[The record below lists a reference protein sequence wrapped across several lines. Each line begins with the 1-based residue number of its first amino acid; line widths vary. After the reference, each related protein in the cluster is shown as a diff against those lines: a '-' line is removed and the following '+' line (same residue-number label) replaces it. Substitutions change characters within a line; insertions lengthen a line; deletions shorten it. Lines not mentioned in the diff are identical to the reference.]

1 MTYSSLKALLV
12 KRFDIPKTRVIRR
25 SLRSFTLAE
34 KAVFYFFVG
43 LFIMSGLAML
53 LRVNNEFLVEV
64 PLRGGS
70 LTEGVIGNPRFINP
84 VLSISEA
91 DKNLVSLVY
100 SGLVRITPEGEIVN
114 DLADNLTISEDGLTY
129 TAHLKL
135 DAIFHDGA
143 PVTADDVV
151 YTIEQITNPGT
162 KSPHFSTWNGITV
175 TAIDERT
182 VEFRLKKAYAPFIEN
197 LSHGILPKHIWQ
209 NVSEDEFSFSQ
220 FNVLPVG
227 SGLYKIDTV
236 ERNSG
241 GIPDYYD
248 LELVD
253 SKSTGGPYVSHLIFK
268 FYPSES
274 DLFDA
279 YSNSEIES
287 MSGISPEQAG
297 LLKSKGAKIL
307 SAPLPRIFG
316 VFFNE
321 SQSKVLLDKNVRIAL
336 DLAAPKATIVK
347 DILYGYGTVIDSP
360 LPPGLYPWVGSNVD
374 MRTDEERMIAAR
386 DILLKNGWTVN
397 ADTGVLEK
405 KSKTAT
411 LTLSFSIST
420 GDTPE
425 LKAVAEKLRTSWE
438 QLGAKVEIQVYGTG
452 DLNQNVI
459 RPRRYDALLFGEVVG
474 RDADLYPFWHSS
486 QRNDPGL
493 NIALYA
499 NSKVDKLL
507 EDARS
512 ATDATKRESAY
523 QSFDQELRNDLPAI
537 FLYSPNFL
545 YVVPDNVRAVSL
557 GKLSIP
563 QDRFLGIRDWYI
575 ETNRVWKI
583 FIK

>member
-1 MTYSSLKALLV
+1 MTYSSLRALLM
-12 KRFDIPKTRVIRR
+12 KRFDIPKTRHIRR
-25 SLRSFTLAE
+25 SLRSFTPAE
-34 KAVFYFFVG
+34 KAIFYFFVG
-43 LFIMSGLAML
+43 LFILSGSAML
-53 LRVNNEFLVEV
+53 LEVNRAFLVEV

-100 SGLVRITPEGEIVN
+100 SGLVRVTPQGEIVN
-114 DLADNLTISEDGLTY
+114 DLADSVTVSEDGLTY
-129 TAHLKL
+129 TAHIKS
-135 DAIFHDGA
+135 DAVFHDGT
-143 PVTADDVV
+143 PVTSGDVV
-151 YTIEQITNPGT
+151 YTVEQILNPGT
-162 KSPHFSTWNGITV
+162 KSPHFSTWSGITV
-175 TAIDERT
+175 EAVDDKT
-182 VEFRLKKAYAPFIEN
+182 VLFHLKKPYVPFIEN

-209 NVSEDEFSFSQ
+209 NVTEDEFSFSQ

-227 SGLYKIDTV
+227 SGLYKIHTV

-248 LELVD
+248 LELAD
-253 SKSTGGPYVSHLIFK
+253 NEPGQGPYVSHLIFR
-268 FYPSES
+268 FYPSEV
-274 DLFDA
+274 DLLEA
-279 YSNSEIES
+279 YSNGEIES
-287 MSGISPEQAG
+287 MSGISPERAKI
-297 LLKSKGAKIL
+297 LKSNGAEIL

-321 SQSKVLLDKNVRIAL
+321 SQSKVLLDKTVRTAL
-336 DLAAPKATIVK
+336 NMSAPRENIVNEV
-347 DILYGYGTVIDSP
+347 LNGYGTVIDSP
-360 LPPGLYPWVGSNVD
+360 LPPGLYSWVGQNIDRASI
-374 MRTDEERMIAAR
+374 EERIAAGQE
-386 DILLKNGWTVN
+386 LLSKNGWVVN
-397 ADTGVLEK
+397 PETGVLEK
-405 KSKTAT
+405 KSKTDT

-425 LKAVAEKLRTSWE
+425 LKAVAEKLKASWE
-438 QLGAKVEIQVYGTG
+438 QLGAKIEIQVYGTG

-512 ATDATKRESAY
+512 ATDLSKREAAY
-523 QSFDQELRNDLPAI
+523 KAFDQELRNDLPAV

-545 YVVPDNVRAVSL
+545 YVVPEKLHRASL
-557 GKLSIP
+557 GNLSTP

-575 ETNRVWKI
+575 ETNRVWQI